1 MNPSGP
7 PMIFPG
13 MPMFPPLIPTPG
25 IPGAVHPINPI
36 LAMQM
41 AATAP
46 ETANG
51 IVEEEPEDENDPEKK
66 ANTLEI
72 QHGARYNMEHIL
84 SDNILKSEYF
94 KSLYEL
100 RTYDEVVEESERK
113 VKHLEPHLQGFT
125 TSPSTAFCLL
135 YKLMIMK
142 VTVKQLSGLLNHNS
156 LLIKGM
162 GFLYMR
168 YLVPA
173 KKLWDYYEPYLCNR
187 TEFTPTCNASKT
199 MELGKWLEGLITESK
214 YCGSMLPRIPVPV
227 MRQYKKN
234 LILLA
239 RRQERDAEH
248 EKYRRQF
255 KSGSKIEAEYFEDN
269 KWYDAKV
276 DQCIKKSGHF
286 LVTFLEYGNQEEV
299 TIGQMRPSSS
309 GDSKKKSAS
318 RSKSK
323 TRSRHRSRSKSKT
336 RSRHRSRSKSKT
348 RSRHRSRSKSKTRS
362 RHRSRS
368 KSKTRSRRR
377 HRSKSA
383 SRSKSRSRRSRK
395 RRRSRSRSRKRSRS
409 RSRRRRSRSGSRSRR
424 SHREKRRKKHRS
436 RRSRSR
442 SRSRSKR
449 SRSKSAPRSQR
460 RSPAAEEEDLDA
472 LIARQERESA
482 QAVGRDYARRPTSYK
497 TSLSIPMQVGTAR
510 ERSATPPPV
519 RSSRSYRV
527 VDDEPSPPPK
537 AKKSKQYL
545 EKMNALRKVYGDA
558 SAKQKSKKK

>member
-336 RSRHRSRSKSKT
+336 RSR
-348 RSRHRSRSKSKTRS
+348 
-362 RHRSRS
+362 
-368 KSKTRSRRR
+368 RR